1 MLLKSGHGRTLDY
14 YSIGLLLYEMLA
26 GMPPFYDTNRKM
38 IYSAILNQKP
48 VYFPNMSYIVRDL
61 ISKLLVKDPKK
72 RLGAKKGFEEI

>member
-1 MLLKSGHGRTLDY
+1 MLLKSGHGRILDY

-26 GMPPFYDTNRKM
+26 GMPPFYDTNRKK
-38 IYSAILNQKP
+38 IYSAILNEKP
-48 VYFPNMSYIVRDL
+48 VYFSNMSYTVRDL

>member
-14 YSIGLLLYEMLA
+14 YSIGLLRYEMLA
-26 GMPPFYDTNRKM
+26 GMPPFYDTNRKK